1 MGFYVV
7 NQAISAFIDQLLNSN
22 ANQNVVFSAD
32 LQLFGFFVQLAILST
47 ESQLIWTTYFDPED
61 TNK

>member
-7 NQAISAFIDQLLNSN
+7 NQAISVFIDQLLNSN

-47 ESQLIWTTYFDPED
+47 ESQLI
-61 TNK
+61 